1 MWGEKDVTRP
11 YSLNDK
17 RNSVNT
23 LVNDVSGLRRNL
35 MSTSSIR
42 GDKNFIFSDGL
53 AMGHRERRYIKTA
66 LENIPSGT
74 SILNWPCERG
84 QLLPLFK
91 KLGYKVTSAD
101 SCSYAVM
108 QARLYG
114 GLLGEGCID
123 NSDDFR
129 LLNIFQTG
137 FDDDFFGAAV
147 ISHMFHRYPESQKR
161 WQILKELRRIC
172 NGPIIISGF
181 CNVIAYYAMH
191 SETNKS
197 PEYRIR
203 DCIAFNRRCFEEEV
217 NNCGLVIDR
226 WIPRLSLITR
236 QACAVL
242 VRDKSR

>member
-1 MWGEKDVTRP
+1 MRLP
-11 YSLNDK
+11 YLNDK
-17 RNSVNT
+17 RNSINT
-23 LVNDVSGLRRNL
+23 LVNDVFGLRQNL

-42 GDKNFIFSDGL
+42 GNKNFVFSDGL
-53 AMGHRERRYIKTA
+53 VMGHREKRYIKAA
-66 LENIPSGT
+66 LENVPGGT

-137 FDDDFFGAAV
+137 FDDNFFGAAV
-147 ISHMFHRYPESQKR
+147 VNHIFHRFPESQKR
-161 WQILKELRRIC
+161 RQILKELRRIC

-181 CNVIAYYAMH
+181 CNVIAYYAMY

-197 PEYRIR
+197 PEYQMQNGTV
-203 DCIAFNRRCFEEEV
+203 FNRRFFAEEV
-217 NNCGLVIDR
+217 NNCGLVIDK
-226 WIPRLSLITR
+226 WIPKISLISR

-242 VRDKSR
+242 VRDKGC